1 MSIFVFNIN
10 TGGGGGSTPVEYP
23 VVGYFSFGPNP
34 TSTVQPNFTV
44 ITGTLT

>member
-10 TGGGGGSTPVEYP
+10 TGGGTTTVEYP